1 MKPSTGSNP
10 LPPLFIDT
18 WGWLALANDQD
29 PAYGKVAPLRQQ
41 YLQRGS
47 AWVTTD
53 YVLDETITRLFA
65 ARPFAQAEAFCNG
78 VLAAQHAG
86 SLALEPITSERFQ
99 SAYRLRLRYRDKPR
113 ISFTDLTSIAVMR
126 ELGIRHVLTGD
137 AHFTQVHLGFQVLP

>member
-1 MKPSTGSNP
+1 MRPSTGSSP
-10 LPPLFIDT
+10 LPKLFIDT

-29 PAYGKVAPLRQQ
+29 PAYEKVAPLQQQ
-41 YLQRGS
+41 YLQGGQ

-65 ARPFAQAEAFCNG
+65 ARPFAQAEAFCSG
-78 VLAAQHAG
+78 ILAAQQAG
-86 SLALEPITSERFQ
+86 SVILELITSERFQ

-113 ISFTDLTSIAVMR
+113 ISFTDLTSVVVMR
-126 ELGIRHVLTGD
+126 ELGIRRVLTGD

>member
-1 MKPSTGSNP
+1 MRRFTGSNP

-29 PAYGKVAPLRQQ
+29 PAYGKVTPLRQQ
-41 YLQRGS
+41 YLQRGA

-65 ARPFAQAEAFCNG
+65 ARPFAQAAAFCSG
-78 VLAAQHAG
+78 VLAAQRAG
-86 SLALEPITSERFQ
+86 SIALEPITSERFQ

-113 ISFTDLTSIAVMR
+113 ISFTDLTSITVMR